1 MAIRGLKGAGA
12 LPDINGKD
20 ANRRP
25 NKCDMFDTET
35 NKTVQLRE
43 ILKLNDCIRKNG
55 FSKKTLKFSS
65 GRNLKIKSDLGIND
79 LELVILVPFMVL
91 LHSDFGMTAG
101 VLANYGR
108 ADRTIILH
116 LYKALLKLYAR
127 GLLSIEGK
135 DSDISFHVSAAFY
148 NYCQTG
154 EFKASDAKTA
164 LRDLIRETDKLANLY
179 NHRIEKVSDMGEN
192 AILMILNRNKD
203 LPFCSEL
210 LDLYAQNSRERVEV
224 YKFCFYII
232 GHLVFNGNQM
242 DRDSEIVYIFHQFD
256 KARGKIVEEVFSNE
270 ENLLFKRKIFQRGID
285 ESGKADKNRIEIHS
299 DFKRKYLMG
308 IMRERKL
315 DDVIEKDKIA
325 EKRMFFNEENEK
337 QINGL
342 RSILETE
349 KLEEVRNR
357 LKESGSK
364 GGFACLFMGH
374 PGTGKTEVALQI
386 AKETGRDIIKVD
398 MSALRSKWWG
408 EDEKNVKAIF
418 TNYKSA
424 MKEARIEPILLL
436 NEADA
441 IIGKRLDVTGKNGAL
456 LTSINATQNIILDE
470 MENFEGI
477 MIATTNLTENMD
489 SAFERRFL
497 YKIDFEKPDRK
508 TRAKLY
514 ESILGISPEDAELL
528 SREFDLTGGQIE
540 NVKKKKVIN
549 YVLGNEE
556 CGIDALRDLC
566 KAEKINESKPI
577 GFGA

>member
-1 MAIRGLKGAGA
+1 MAIRGLRGAGA
-12 LPDINGKD
+12 LPDIDGKD
-20 ANRRP
+20 ANHRS
-25 NKCDMFDTET
+25 NKCDMFDAEM
-35 NKTVQLRE
+35 NNAVQFKE
-43 ILKLNDCIRKNG
+43 ILEVDACIRKNG

-65 GRNLKIKSDLGIND
+65 RRNLKVKSDLGIND
-79 LELVILVPFMVL
+79 LELVILVPFMVQSNSLIAAQGLASYGGADSTVL
-91 LHSDFGMTAG
+91 LQ
-101 VLANYGR
+101 
-108 ADRTIILH
+108 
-116 LYKALLKLYAR
+116 LYKALFNLYAR
-127 GLLSIEGK
+127 GFLSTAAK
-135 DSDISFHVSAAFY
+135 DSHISFHVSSACY

-154 EFKASDAKTA
+154 EFKAVDVKTS
-164 LRDLIRETDKLANLY
+164 LRDVIREVDKLANLY
-179 NHRIEKVSDMGEN
+179 NNRIEQVSNMGEDT
-192 AILMILNRNKD
+192 ILMILNRNKD

-210 LDLYAQNSRERVEV
+210 LNLYVQNSYETVEV

-232 GHLVFNGNQM
+232 GHLILNKNQM
-242 DRDSEIVYIFHQFD
+242 DRDCALADRFYQFN
-256 KARGKIVEEVFSNE
+256 KERAVIIAEVFSNE
-270 ENLLFKRKIFQRGID
+270 ENLLFRRKILQRGID

-308 IMRERKL
+308 IMREKKL
-315 DDVIEKDKIA
+315 DDVIKKDKIA
-325 EKRMFFNEENEK
+325 VKRMFFNEENEK
-337 QINGL
+337 QIKDL

-349 KLEEVRNR
+349 KLEEVRSR
-357 LKESGSK
+357 LKESSSK
-364 GGFACLFMGH
+364 GGFTCLFMGH
-374 PGTGKTEVALQI
+374 PGTGKTEAALQI

-424 MKEARIEPILLL
+424 MNEAGIEPILLL

-441 IIGKRLDVTGKNGAL
+441 IIGKRLDVTGNNGAL

-514 ESILGISPEDAELL
+514 ESILGISPEDAEIL

-549 YVLGNEE
+549 YVLRNENS
-556 CGIDALRDLC
+556 GIDALRELC
-566 KAEKINESKPI
+566 KAEKVNENKPI
-577 GFGA
+577 GF

>member
-1 MAIRGLKGAGA
+1 MARRGLRGIGSFV
-12 LPDINGKD
+12 PDMDVEDSNY
-20 ANRRP
+20 RS

-35 NKTVQLRE
+35 NKTVQFRE
-43 ILKLNDCIRKNG
+43 ILELNACIRKNG

-65 GRNLKIKSDLGIND
+65 RRNLKIKSDLGIND
-79 LELVILVPFMVL
+79 LELVILVPFMVQ
-91 LHSDFGMTAG
+91 SDSIMTARG
-101 VLANYGR
+101 LASYGR
-108 ADRTIILH
+108 ADSTIILL
-116 LYKALLKLYAR
+116 LYKALFKLYVR
-127 GLLSIEGK
+127 GLLSTEGK
-135 DSDISFHVSAAFY
+135 DSDVTFHVSADCY

-154 EFKASDAKTA
+154 EFKVKDEKNSLKDV
-164 LRDLIRETDKLANLY
+164 IREIDKLANLY
-179 NHRIEKVSDMGEN
+179 NNRIEQVSDMGEN

-210 LDLYAQNSRERVEV
+210 LDLYAQNSSETVEV

-232 GHLVFNGNQM
+232 GHLILNKNQM
-242 DRDSEIVYIFHQFD
+242 DRDCALTDRFYQFN
-256 KARGKIVEEVFSNE
+256 KERAVIIAEVFSNE
-270 ENLLFKRKIFQRGID
+270 ENLLFRMKILQRGID

-308 IMRERKL
+308 IMREKKL

-325 EKRMFFNEENEK
+325 DKRMFFNEENEK
-337 QINGL
+337 QIKDL

-349 KLEEVRNR
+349 KLEEVRSR
-357 LKESGSK
+357 LLESGSK
-364 GGFACLFMGH
+364 GGFTCLFMGH
-374 PGTGKTEVALQI
+374 PGTGKTEAALQI

-441 IIGKRLDVTGKNGAL
+441 IIGKRLDVTGTNGAL

-489 SAFERRFL
+489 CAFERRFL

-514 ESILGISPEDAELL
+514 ESILGIPSEDAELL

-549 YVLGNEE
+549 YVLRNENS
-556 CGIDALRDLC
+556 GLDALRELC
-566 KAEKINESKPI
+566 RAEKINENKPI